1 MAMRFVPCLGVSLAM
16 DRYGWYMAG
25 TRMGLIMVYAGE
37 WMARIAPPDARLVD
51 LLYSEG
57 LKMSL

>member
-1 MAMRFVPCLGVSLAM
+1 MAMRFVPYLGVSLAIS
-16 DRYGWYMAG
+16 RYGWYGAG
-25 TRMGLIMVYAGE
+25 TRMGSIVVYAGE

-57 LKMSL
+57 L